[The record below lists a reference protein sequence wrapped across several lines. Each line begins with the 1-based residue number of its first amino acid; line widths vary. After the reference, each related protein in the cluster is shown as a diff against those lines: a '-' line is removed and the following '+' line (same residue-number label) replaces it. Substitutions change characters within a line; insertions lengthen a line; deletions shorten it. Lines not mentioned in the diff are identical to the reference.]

1 MKTRKIALFAFIVL
15 FFGCNLFINAQQVV
29 WEKSFGWHQTDEVQS
44 IITLPDGYMA
54 CGHSDTLG
62 GSWYLTQPHNLW
74 NGYGQLMLIKLNAQ
88 GDTVF
93 TKKPGFYTRYTTMA
107 KLPDGNL
114 LVVARGCVPAID
126 FIGIRV
132 YKFSPDGEV
141 LRQNDYAETYGFH
154 DVADICLTGDGGA
167 LIVGCG
173 DPDSGSGNITEGY
186 ALRIDPNLNELWRRR
201 FSPSTQTYLRHAE
214 LQNHSSNRF
223 LISGTAAPSIYG
235 AWIDSSGNITRQHLY
250 YTDPRGAFLWYAS
263 VMQSP
268 DSSVIVSGS
277 NNATAGCK
285 YYLGKYDY
293 NGLNLWADTFSGTCI
308 DPFVNSQGYVFM
320 NTSDT
325 GGYYFQKYTP
335 WGDPISKVT
344 INNEHPLKQ
353 RTINCA
359 AWSDNDSAVFAG
371 NVYNRYGSDF
381 YFVKM
386 AGVGNGY
393 VSAVPRL
400 VSEEAVRVSLY
411 PNPAA
416 TSFRIGGLRVPQ
428 SVQLYNL
435 NGQKVYELTA
445 MPDTD
450 IDVQGLPPGL
460 YIVRLQADGVNMGT
474 KKLVV
479 LK

>member
-1 MKTRKIALFAFIVL
+1 MKTRKIALFAFIAL

-141 LRQNDYAETYGFH
+141 LRQNDYAETYNYMN
-154 DVADICLTGDGGA
+154 VADICLTGDGGA
-167 LIVGCG
+167 LIVGLAQA
-173 DPDSGSGNITEGY
+173 DSGSGGIADGY

-235 AWIDSSGNITRQHLY
+235 AWIDSSGNVTRQHLY

-308 DPFVNSQGYVFM
+308 DPFVNSQGYILL
-320 NTSDT
+320 NTVSSKKSFFTKFTPT
-325 GGYYFQKYTP
+325 GYQLTSVRLNADSSFPK
-335 WGDPISKVT
+335 T
-344 INNEHPLKQ
+344 I
-353 RTINCA
+353 TCSA
-359 AWSDNDSAVFAG
+359 FTDNDSAVFAG
-371 NVYNRYGSDF
+371 YAGINRDLADQF
-381 YFVKM
+381 YFVKVS
-386 AGVGNGY
+386 GVGNGY

-411 PNPAA
+411 PNPATHTVNITA
-416 TSFRIGGLRVPQ
+416 LPSQSAPLFYNTVGQLLQVPLLSKPGLWQ
-428 SVQLYNL
+428 
-435 NGQKVYELTA
+435 A
-445 MPDTD
+445 
-450 IDVQGLPPGL
+450 DVQSLPKGL
-460 YIVRLQADGVNMGT
+460 Y
-474 KKLVV
+474 LVQYAGQVSKV
-479 LK
+479 LKE